1 MPRPRITA
9 PALCLAGVALLLAS
23 AGTFASPSGVDLA
36 LCRKAADRVSEHC
49 VQDQGGTEACQA
61 EAERA
66 FAACRE
72 HQLAPF
78 VRDRDREVRAA
89 AHATARAAARA
100 ADHDAPAASAQ
111 GE

>member
-1 MPRPRITA
+1 MPRPRITR
-9 PALCLAGVALLLAS
+9 PALCLAGAALLLAS

-36 LCRKAADRVSEHC
+36 PCRKAADRVSEHC
-49 VQDQGGTEACQA
+49 MQDQGGTEACQA
-61 EAERA
+61 ESERA

-72 HQLAPF
+72 HLLAPF
-78 VRDRDREVRAA
+78 IRDREVRAA

-100 ADHDAPAASAQ
+100 ADHDAPGASVQ